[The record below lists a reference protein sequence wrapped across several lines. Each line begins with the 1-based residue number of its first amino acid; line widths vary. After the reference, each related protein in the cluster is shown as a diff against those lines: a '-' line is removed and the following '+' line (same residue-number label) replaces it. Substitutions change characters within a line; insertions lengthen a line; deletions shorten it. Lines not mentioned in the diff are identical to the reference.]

1 MSDYPML
8 ISNKLHSFRNFMLQ
22 RYSILRIFTP
32 YYIIIMAEKKSSVT
46 FETIMRDLK
55 AKKYAPVYVLM
66 GDESYYI
73 DRITDY
79 IADNVLDP
87 DDRDFNQTVVFGA
100 DTTAAQVVD
109 MAKGYPV
116 MPAAHRVVIVKEA
129 QGLKSLDALERYFEK
144 PLASTVLVI
153 AYKNGTI
160 DRRKKVVG
168 KAEAVG
174 VVFESKKK
182 RDYELPAFIEA
193 YLKKNHVA
201 IDTKSAAM
209 IAEHIGAD
217 LSRLISELD
226 KVMISLPDD
235 DRRVTPDVVER
246 EIGVSKEF
254 NIFELKTAIIER
266 NVFKANQ
273 IVKYFDK
280 NPKAGSLFSC
290 LPLLYTYFQN
300 LMVAFYA
307 PDKNNDNN
315 LAAFLELKSVWGL
328 KDYRVGMR
336 NFSAMKTLQ
345 ILAKIRE
352 TDAKSKGLDSLNTST
367 DDLMRELI
375 FFILH

>member
-1 MSDYPML
+1 
-8 ISNKLHSFRNFMLQ
+8 
-22 RYSILRIFTP
+22 
-32 YYIIIMAEKKSSVT
+32 
-46 FETIMRDLK
+46 
-55 AKKYAPVYVLM
+55 M

-79 IADNVLDP
+79 IAENVLDP

-100 DTTAAQVVD
+100 DTAAAQVVD

-144 PLASTVLVI
+144 PLASTLLVI

-182 RDYELPAFIEA
+182 RDYELPAFIET

-201 IDTKSAAM
+201 IDPKSAAM

-235 DRRVTPDVVER
+235 NRRVTPDIVER

-254 NIFELKTAIIER
+254 NIFELRTAIIER

-290 LPLLYTYFQN
+290 LPLLYTFFQN
-300 LMVAFYA
+300 LMVALYA

-315 LAAFLELKSVWGL
+315 LAAFLELKSVWAL
-328 KDYRVGMR
+328 KDYRMGMR

-367 DDLMRELI
+367 DDLMRELV

>member
-1 MSDYPML
+1 
-8 ISNKLHSFRNFMLQ
+8 
-22 RYSILRIFTP
+22 
-32 YYIIIMAEKKSSVT
+32 MAEKKATVT
-46 FETIMRDLK
+46 FDAIMRDLK
-55 AKKYAPVYVLM
+55 SGKYAPVYILM

-73 DRITDY
+73 DCITDY
-79 IADNVLDP
+79 IAENVLDP
-87 DDRDFNQTVVFGA
+87 DDRDFNQAVVFGA

-144 PLASTVLVI
+144 PLASTLLVI

-182 RDYELPAFIEA
+182 RDYELPAFIET

-201 IDTKSAAM
+201 IDPKSAAM

-235 DRRVTPDVVER
+235 NRRVTPDIVER

-290 LPLLYTYFQN
+290 LPLLYTFFQN

-315 LAAFLELKSVWGL
+315 LAAFLELKSVWAL

-367 DDLMRELI
+367 DDLMRELV

>member
-1 MSDYPML
+1 
-8 ISNKLHSFRNFMLQ
+8 
-22 RYSILRIFTP
+22 
-32 YYIIIMAEKKSSVT
+32 MAEKKATVT
-46 FETIMRDLK
+46 FDAIMRDLK
-55 AKKYAPVYVLM
+55 SGKYAPVYILM

-79 IADNVLDP
+79 IAENVLDP

-144 PLASTVLVI
+144 PLASTLLVI

-168 KAEAVG
+168 KAEAAG

-182 RDYELPAFIEA
+182 RDYELPTFIET

-201 IDTKSAAM
+201 IDPKSAAM

-235 DRRVTPDVVER
+235 NRRVTPDIVER

-254 NIFELKTAIIER
+254 NIFELRTAIIER

-290 LPLLYTYFQN
+290 LPLLYTFFQN

-315 LAAFLELKSVWGL
+315 LAAFLELKSVWAL

-367 DDLMRELI
+367 DDLMRELV

>member
-1 MSDYPML
+1 
-8 ISNKLHSFRNFMLQ
+8 
-22 RYSILRIFTP
+22 
-32 YYIIIMAEKKSSVT
+32 MAEKKATVT
-46 FETIMRDLK
+46 FDAIMRDLK
-55 AKKYAPVYVLM
+55 SGKYAPVYILM

-79 IADNVLDP
+79 IAENVLDP

-129 QGLKSLDALERYFEK
+129 QGLKSLDALERYFER
-144 PLASTVLVI
+144 PLASTLLVI

-182 RDYELPAFIEA
+182 RDYELPAFIET

-201 IDTKSAAM
+201 IDPKSAAM

-235 DRRVTPDVVER
+235 NRRVTPDIVER

-254 NIFELKTAIIER
+254 NIFELRTAIIER

-290 LPLLYTYFQN
+290 LPLLYTFFQN

-315 LAAFLELKSVWGL
+315 LAAFLELKSVWAL

>member
-1 MSDYPML
+1 
-8 ISNKLHSFRNFMLQ
+8 
-22 RYSILRIFTP
+22 
-32 YYIIIMAEKKSSVT
+32 MAEKKATVT
-46 FETIMRDLK
+46 FDAIMRDLK
-55 AKKYAPVYVLM
+55 SGKYAPVYILM

-79 IADNVLDP
+79 IAENVLDP

-144 PLASTVLVI
+144 PLASTLLVI

-160 DRRKKVVG
+160 DRRKKVVF
-168 KAEAVG
+168 KSEAVG

-182 RDYELPAFIEA
+182 RDYELPTFIET

-201 IDTKSAAM
+201 IDPKSAAM

-235 DRRVTPDVVER
+235 NRRVTPDIVER

-254 NIFELKTAIIER
+254 NIFELRTAIIER

-290 LPLLYTYFQN
+290 LPLLYTFFQN

-315 LAAFLELKSVWGL
+315 LAAFLELKSVWAL

>member
-1 MSDYPML
+1 
-8 ISNKLHSFRNFMLQ
+8 
-22 RYSILRIFTP
+22 
-32 YYIIIMAEKKSSVT
+32 MAEKKATVT
-46 FETIMRDLK
+46 FDAIMRDLK
-55 AKKYAPVYVLM
+55 SGKYAPVYILM

-79 IADNVLDP
+79 IAENVLEP
-87 DDRDFNQTVVFGA
+87 DDRDFNQTIVFGA

-144 PLASTVLVI
+144 PLASTLLVI

-182 RDYELPAFIEA
+182 RDYELPAFIET

-201 IDTKSAAM
+201 IDPKSAAM

-235 DRRVTPDVVER
+235 NRRVTPDIVER

-290 LPLLYTYFQN
+290 LPLLYTFFQN

-315 LAAFLELKSVWGL
+315 LAAFLELKSVWAL

-367 DDLMRELI
+367 DDLMRELV

>member
-1 MSDYPML
+1 
-8 ISNKLHSFRNFMLQ
+8 
-22 RYSILRIFTP
+22 
-32 YYIIIMAEKKSSVT
+32 MAEKKATVT
-46 FETIMRDLK
+46 FDAIMRDLK
-55 AKKYAPVYVLM
+55 SGKYAPVYILM

-79 IADNVLDP
+79 IAENVLDP

-144 PLASTVLVI
+144 PLASTLLVI

-182 RDYELPAFIEA
+182 RDYELPTFIET

-201 IDTKSAAM
+201 IDPKSAAM

-217 LSRLISELD
+217 LIRLISELD

-235 DRRVTPDVVER
+235 NRRVTPDIVER

-254 NIFELKTAIIER
+254 NIFELRTAIIER

-290 LPLLYTYFQN
+290 LPLLYTFFQN

-315 LAAFLELKSVWGL
+315 LAAFLELKSVWAL

-367 DDLMRELI
+367 DDLMRELV
-375 FFILH
+375 FFISH

>member
-1 MSDYPML
+1 
-8 ISNKLHSFRNFMLQ
+8 
-22 RYSILRIFTP
+22 
-32 YYIIIMAEKKSSVT
+32 MAEKKSSVT
-46 FETIMRDLK
+46 FETSMRDLK

-79 IADNVLDP
+79 IADNVLEP

-168 KAEAVG
+168 KAEAAG

-201 IDTKSAAM
+201 IDTTSAAM

>member
-1 MSDYPML
+1 
-8 ISNKLHSFRNFMLQ
+8 
-22 RYSILRIFTP
+22 
-32 YYIIIMAEKKSSVT
+32 MAEKKATVT
-46 FETIMRDLK
+46 FDAIMRDLK
-55 AKKYAPVYVLM
+55 SGKYAPVYILM

-79 IADNVLDP
+79 IAENVLEP

-144 PLASTVLVI
+144 PLASTLLVI

-182 RDYELPAFIEA
+182 RDYELPAFIET

-201 IDTKSAAM
+201 IDPKSAAM

-235 DRRVTPDVVER
+235 NRRVTPDIVER

-280 NPKAGSLFSC
+280 DPKAGSLFSC
-290 LPLLYTYFQN
+290 LPLLYTFFQN

-315 LAAFLELKSVWGL
+315 LAAFLELKSVWAL

-367 DDLMRELI
+367 DDLMRELV

>member
-1 MSDYPML
+1 
-8 ISNKLHSFRNFMLQ
+8 
-22 RYSILRIFTP
+22 
-32 YYIIIMAEKKSSVT
+32 MAEKKATVT
-46 FETIMRDLK
+46 FDAIMRDLK
-55 AKKYAPVYVLM
+55 SGKYAPVYILM

-79 IADNVLDP
+79 IAENVLDP

-144 PLASTVLVI
+144 PLASTLLVI

-182 RDYELPAFIEA
+182 RDYELPAFIET

-201 IDTKSAAM
+201 IDPKSAAM

-235 DRRVTPDVVER
+235 NRRVTPDIVER

-290 LPLLYTYFQN
+290 LPLLYTFFQN

-315 LAAFLELKSVWGL
+315 LAVFLELKSVWAL

>member
-1 MSDYPML
+1 
-8 ISNKLHSFRNFMLQ
+8 
-22 RYSILRIFTP
+22 
-32 YYIIIMAEKKSSVT
+32 MAEKKSSVT

-100 DTTAAQVVD
+100 DTTVAQVVD

>member
-1 MSDYPML
+1 
-8 ISNKLHSFRNFMLQ
+8 
-22 RYSILRIFTP
+22 
-32 YYIIIMAEKKSSVT
+32 MAEKKATVT
-46 FETIMRDLK
+46 FDAIMRDLK
-55 AKKYAPVYVLM
+55 SGKYAPVYILM

-79 IADNVLDP
+79 IAENVLEP

-144 PLASTVLVI
+144 PLASTLLVI

-182 RDYELPAFIEA
+182 RDYELPAFIET

-201 IDTKSAAM
+201 IDPKSAAM

-226 KVMISLPDD
+226 KVMISLPDNN
-235 DRRVTPDVVER
+235 RRVTPDIVER

-254 NIFELKTAIIER
+254 NIFELRTAIIER

-290 LPLLYTYFQN
+290 LPLLYTFFQN

-315 LAAFLELKSVWGL
+315 LAAFLELKSVWAL

-367 DDLMRELI
+367 DDLMRELV

>member
-1 MSDYPML
+1 
-8 ISNKLHSFRNFMLQ
+8 
-22 RYSILRIFTP
+22 
-32 YYIIIMAEKKSSVT
+32 MAEKKSSVT

-226 KVMISLPDD
+226 KVMISLPDN

-273 IVKYFDK
+273 IVKYFDN

>member
-1 MSDYPML
+1 
-8 ISNKLHSFRNFMLQ
+8 
-22 RYSILRIFTP
+22 
-32 YYIIIMAEKKSSVT
+32 MAEKKATVT
-46 FETIMRDLK
+46 FDAIMRDLK
-55 AKKYAPVYVLM
+55 SGKYAPVYILM

-79 IADNVLDP
+79 IAENVLAP

-144 PLASTVLVI
+144 PLASTLLVI

-182 RDYELPAFIEA
+182 RDYELPAFIET

-201 IDTKSAAM
+201 IDPKSAAM

-235 DRRVTPDVVER
+235 NRRVTPDIVER

-254 NIFELKTAIIER
+254 NIFELRTAIIER

-290 LPLLYTYFQN
+290 LPLLYTFFQN

-315 LAAFLELKSVWGL
+315 LAAFLELKSVWAL

-367 DDLMRELI
+367 DDLMRELV

>member
-1 MSDYPML
+1 
-8 ISNKLHSFRNFMLQ
+8 
-22 RYSILRIFTP
+22 
-32 YYIIIMAEKKSSVT
+32 MAEKKSSVT

-182 RDYELPAFIEA
+182 RDYELPAFIET

-201 IDTKSAAM
+201 IDPKSAAM

>member
-1 MSDYPML
+1 
-8 ISNKLHSFRNFMLQ
+8 
-22 RYSILRIFTP
+22 
-32 YYIIIMAEKKSSVT
+32 MAEKKATVT
-46 FETIMRDLK
+46 FDAIMRDLK
-55 AKKYAPVYVLM
+55 SGKYAPVYILM

-79 IADNVLDP
+79 IAENVLDP

-144 PLASTVLVI
+144 PLASTLLVI

-174 VVFESKKK
+174 LVFESKKK
-182 RDYELPAFIEA
+182 RDYELPAFIET

-201 IDTKSAAM
+201 IDPKSAAM

-235 DRRVTPDVVER
+235 NRRVTPDIVER

-254 NIFELKTAIIER
+254 NIFELRTAIIER

-290 LPLLYTYFQN
+290 LPLLYTFFQN

-315 LAAFLELKSVWGL
+315 LAAFLELKSVWAL

>member
-1 MSDYPML
+1 
-8 ISNKLHSFRNFMLQ
+8 
-22 RYSILRIFTP
+22 
-32 YYIIIMAEKKSSVT
+32 MAEKKATVT
-46 FETIMRDLK
+46 FDAIMRDLK
-55 AKKYAPVYVLM
+55 SGKYAPVYILM

-79 IADNVLDP
+79 IAENVLEP

-116 MPAAHRVVIVKEA
+116 MPAAQRVVIVKEA

-144 PLASTVLVI
+144 PLASTLLVI

-182 RDYELPAFIEA
+182 RDYELPTFIET

-201 IDTKSAAM
+201 IDPKSAAM

-235 DRRVTPDVVER
+235 NRRVTPDIVER

-290 LPLLYTYFQN
+290 LPLLYTFFQN

-315 LAAFLELKSVWGL
+315 LAAFLELKSVWAL

>member
-1 MSDYPML
+1 
-8 ISNKLHSFRNFMLQ
+8 
-22 RYSILRIFTP
+22 
-32 YYIIIMAEKKSSVT
+32 MAEKKATVT
-46 FETIMRDLK
+46 FDAIMRDLK
-55 AKKYAPVYVLM
+55 SGKYAPVYILM

-79 IADNVLDP
+79 IAENVLEP

-144 PLASTVLVI
+144 PLASTLLVI
-153 AYKNGTI
+153 AYKNGSI

-182 RDYELPAFIEA
+182 RDYELPAFIET

-201 IDTKSAAM
+201 IDPKSAAM

-235 DRRVTPDVVER
+235 NRRVTPDIVER

-290 LPLLYTYFQN
+290 LPLLYTFFQN

-315 LAAFLELKSVWGL
+315 LAAFLELKSVWAL

>member
-1 MSDYPML
+1 ML
-8 ISNKLHSFRNFMLQ
+8 CMPFCVFLHLII
-22 RYSILRIFTP
+22 Y
-32 YYIIIMAEKKSSVT
+32 IIMAEKKATVT
-46 FETIMRDLK
+46 FDAIMRDLK
-55 AKKYAPVYVLM
+55 SGKYAPVYILM

-79 IADNVLDP
+79 IAENVLAP

-144 PLASTVLVI
+144 PLASTLLVI

-182 RDYELPAFIEA
+182 RDYELPAFIET

-201 IDTKSAAM
+201 IDPKSAAM

-235 DRRVTPDVVER
+235 NRRVTPDIVER

-290 LPLLYTYFQN
+290 LPLLYTFFQN

-315 LAAFLELKSVWGL
+315 LAAFLELKSVWAL

>member
-1 MSDYPML
+1 
-8 ISNKLHSFRNFMLQ
+8 
-22 RYSILRIFTP
+22 
-32 YYIIIMAEKKSSVT
+32 MAEKKATVT
-46 FETIMRDLK
+46 FDAIMRDLK
-55 AKKYAPVYVLM
+55 SGKYAPVYILM

-79 IADNVLDP
+79 IAENVLDP

-116 MPAAHRVVIVKEA
+116 MPAAHRVVIVKKA

-144 PLASTVLVI
+144 PLASTLLVI

-182 RDYELPAFIEA
+182 RDYELPTFIET

-201 IDTKSAAM
+201 IDPKSAAM

-235 DRRVTPDVVER
+235 NRRVTPDIVER

-290 LPLLYTYFQN
+290 LPLLYTFFQN

-315 LAAFLELKSVWGL
+315 LAAFLELKSVWAL

>member
-1 MSDYPML
+1 
-8 ISNKLHSFRNFMLQ
+8 
-22 RYSILRIFTP
+22 
-32 YYIIIMAEKKSSVT
+32 MAEKKATVT
-46 FETIMRDLK
+46 FDAIMRDLK
-55 AKKYAPVYVLM
+55 SGKYAPVYILM

-79 IADNVLDP
+79 IAENVLDP

-144 PLASTVLVI
+144 PLASTLLVI
-153 AYKNGTI
+153 AYKNGTV

-182 RDYELPAFIEA
+182 RDYELPMFIET

-201 IDTKSAAM
+201 IDPKSAAM

-235 DRRVTPDVVER
+235 NRRVTPDIVER

-254 NIFELKTAIIER
+254 NIFELRTAIIER

-290 LPLLYTYFQN
+290 LPLLYTFFQN

-315 LAAFLELKSVWGL
+315 LAAFLELKSVWAL

>member
-1 MSDYPML
+1 
-8 ISNKLHSFRNFMLQ
+8 
-22 RYSILRIFTP
+22 
-32 YYIIIMAEKKSSVT
+32 MAEKKATVT
-46 FETIMRDLK
+46 FDAIMRDLK
-55 AKKYAPVYVLM
+55 TGKYAPVYILM

-79 IADNVLDP
+79 IAENVLDP

-144 PLASTVLVI
+144 PLASTLLVI

-182 RDYELPAFIEA
+182 RDYELPAFIET

-201 IDTKSAAM
+201 IDPKSAAM

-235 DRRVTPDVVER
+235 NRRVTPDIVER

-290 LPLLYTYFQN
+290 LPLLYTFFQN

-315 LAAFLELKSVWGL
+315 LAAFLELKSVWAL

>member
-1 MSDYPML
+1 
-8 ISNKLHSFRNFMLQ
+8 
-22 RYSILRIFTP
+22 
-32 YYIIIMAEKKSSVT
+32 MAEKKSSVT

-144 PLASTVLVI
+144 PLASTLLVI

-182 RDYELPAFIEA
+182 RDYELPTFIET

-201 IDTKSAAM
+201 IDPKSAAM

-235 DRRVTPDVVER
+235 NRRVTPDIVER

-254 NIFELKTAIIER
+254 NIFELRTAIIER

-290 LPLLYTYFQN
+290 LPLLYTFFQN

-315 LAAFLELKSVWGL
+315 LAAFLELKSVWAL

>member
-1 MSDYPML
+1 
-8 ISNKLHSFRNFMLQ
+8 
-22 RYSILRIFTP
+22 
-32 YYIIIMAEKKSSVT
+32 MAEKKSSVT

-182 RDYELPAFIEA
+182 RDYELPAFIET

-201 IDTKSAAM
+201 IDPKSAAM

-235 DRRVTPDVVER
+235 NRRVTPDIVER

-290 LPLLYTYFQN
+290 LPLLYTFFQN

-315 LAAFLELKSVWGL
+315 LAAFLELKSVWAL

-367 DDLMRELI
+367 DDLMRELV

>member
-1 MSDYPML
+1 
-8 ISNKLHSFRNFMLQ
+8 
-22 RYSILRIFTP
+22 
-32 YYIIIMAEKKSSVT
+32 MAEKKATVT
-46 FETIMRDLK
+46 FDAIMRDLK
-55 AKKYAPVYVLM
+55 SGKYAPVYILM

-79 IADNVLDP
+79 IAENVRDP

-144 PLASTVLVI
+144 PLASTLLVI

-182 RDYELPAFIEA
+182 RDYELPTFIET

-201 IDTKSAAM
+201 IDPKSAAM

-235 DRRVTPDVVER
+235 NRRVTPDIVER

-290 LPLLYTYFQN
+290 LPLLYTFFQN

-315 LAAFLELKSVWGL
+315 LAAFLELKSVWAL

>member
-1 MSDYPML
+1 ML
-8 ISNKLHSFRNFMLQ
+8 CMPFCVFLHLII
-22 RYSILRIFTP
+22 Y
-32 YYIIIMAEKKSSVT
+32 IIMAEKKATVT
-46 FETIMRDLK
+46 FDAIMRDLK
-55 AKKYAPVYVLM
+55 SGKYAPVYILM

-79 IADNVLDP
+79 IAENVLDP

-144 PLASTVLVI
+144 PLASTLLVI

-182 RDYELPAFIEA
+182 RDYELPAFIET

-201 IDTKSAAM
+201 IDPKSAAM

-235 DRRVTPDVVER
+235 NRRVTPDIVER

-290 LPLLYTYFQN
+290 LPLLYTFFQN

-315 LAAFLELKSVWGL
+315 LAAFLELKSVWAL

>member
-1 MSDYPML
+1 
-8 ISNKLHSFRNFMLQ
+8 
-22 RYSILRIFTP
+22 
-32 YYIIIMAEKKSSVT
+32 MAEKKATVT
-46 FETIMRDLK
+46 FDAIMRDLK
-55 AKKYAPVYVLM
+55 SGKYAPVYILM

-79 IADNVLDP
+79 IAENVLDP
-87 DDRDFNQTVVFGA
+87 DDRDFNQAVVFGA

-144 PLASTVLVI
+144 PLASTLLVI

-182 RDYELPAFIEA
+182 RDYELPTFIET

-201 IDTKSAAM
+201 IDPKSAAM

-235 DRRVTPDVVER
+235 NRRVTPDIVER

-290 LPLLYTYFQN
+290 LPLLYTFFQN

-315 LAAFLELKSVWGL
+315 LAAFLELKSVWAL

>member
-1 MSDYPML
+1 
-8 ISNKLHSFRNFMLQ
+8 
-22 RYSILRIFTP
+22 
-32 YYIIIMAEKKSSVT
+32 MAEKKSSVT

-129 QGLKSLDALERYFEK
+129 QELKSLDALERYFEK

>member
-1 MSDYPML
+1 
-8 ISNKLHSFRNFMLQ
+8 
-22 RYSILRIFTP
+22 
-32 YYIIIMAEKKSSVT
+32 MAEKKSSVT

-168 KAEAVG
+168 KAEAAG

-209 IAEHIGAD
+209 IAEYIGAD

>member
-1 MSDYPML
+1 
-8 ISNKLHSFRNFMLQ
+8 
-22 RYSILRIFTP
+22 
-32 YYIIIMAEKKSSVT
+32 MAEKKSSVT

-168 KAEAVG
+168 KAEAAG

-182 RDYELPAFIEA
+182 RDYELLAFIEA

-209 IAEHIGAD
+209 MAEHIGAD

>member
-1 MSDYPML
+1 
-8 ISNKLHSFRNFMLQ
+8 
-22 RYSILRIFTP
+22 
-32 YYIIIMAEKKSSVT
+32 MAEKKSSVT

-79 IADNVLDP
+79 IADNVLAP

-193 YLKKNHVA
+193 YLKRNHVA